1 MNKLI
6 IAAIITLPLVLSGCG
21 EAPAPRQKTAAAGIE
36 NLQRVNAE
44 HAQINDEIEL
54 DGIIEAVNRA
64 VVSAQTSGRVLA
76 LPFDVGDVVLEGEV
90 IAGITDTEQQAA
102 LSNAKA
108 QLAEAQARFMEA
120 DQQLK
125 RIKDVFERGVVSKA
139 EFDQAKAA
147 QKTAAAR
154 VESGKAAINNAE
166 QGLVYTQ
173 IRAPYSG
180 ILVQR
185 LVDVG
190 ATVAPGTP
198 LLEGVSLKDLRVEVD
213 IPEHYIVAL
222 RQHNKARIILNNGAS
237 ITAKS
242 LRIPPSANAATH
254 SFRTLLELPEAE
266 HEQPEAEHEQPLFPG
281 TLVKVAFAIG
291 NSEQILLP
299 NSAIAKRA
307 EISAVYVFNGAQQLE
322 FRYVRT
328 GKILAD
334 DKVVI
339 LSGLQHGEQVAL
351 DTVAAA
357 SVYKTQR
364 FAAQDK

>member
-44 HAQINDEIEL
+44 QAQINDEIEL
-54 DGIIEAVNRA
+54 DGIIEAINRA

-76 LPFDVGDVVLEGEV
+76 LPYDVGDVVPEGEV
-90 IAGITDTEQQAA
+90 IARITDNEQQAA

-120 DQQLK
+120 DQQLN

-266 HEQPEAEHEQPLFPG
+266 HEQPLFPG

>member
-21 EAPAPRQKTAAAGIE
+21 EVPAPRQKTMAAGIE

-44 HAQINDEIEL
+44 QAQINDEIEL

-76 LPFDVGDVVLEGEV
+76 LPFDVGDVVPEGEV
-90 IAGITDTEQQAA
+90 IARITDNEQQAA

-120 DQQLK
+120 DQQLT
-125 RIKDVFERGVVSKA
+125 RIKDVFERGVVSKT

-147 QKTAAAR
+147 QKSAAAR
-154 VESGKAAINNAE
+154 VESGKAAINNAQ

-266 HEQPEAEHEQPLFPG
+266 HEQPLFPG

-328 GKILAD
+328 GKTLAD
-334 DKVVI
+334 GKVVI

>member
-1 MNKLI
+1 M
-6 IAAIITLPLVLSGCG
+6 
-21 EAPAPRQKTAAAGIE
+21 
-36 NLQRVNAE
+36 QRVNAE
-44 HAQINDEIEL
+44 QAQINDEIEL
-54 DGIIEAVNRA
+54 DGIIEAINRA

-76 LPFDVGDVVLEGEV
+76 LPYDVGDVVPEGEV
-90 IAGITDTEQQAA
+90 IARITDNEQQAA

-120 DQQLK
+120 DQQLN

-266 HEQPEAEHEQPLFPG
+266 HEQPLFPG

>member
-21 EAPAPRQKTAAAGIE
+21 EAPELRQKTAAAGIE

-44 HAQINDEIEL
+44 QARINDEIEL

-76 LPFDVGDVVLEGEV
+76 LPFDVGDVVPEGEV
-90 IAGITDTEQQAA
+90 IARITDNEQQAA

-120 DQQLK
+120 DQQLN
-125 RIKDVFERGVVSKA
+125 RIKDVFERGVVSKT

-147 QKTAAAR
+147 QKSAAAR
-154 VESGKAAINNAE
+154 VESGKAAINNAQ

-266 HEQPEAEHEQPLFPG
+266 HEQPLFPG

-328 GKILAD
+328 GKTLAD
-334 DKVVI
+334 GKVVI

>member
-6 IAAIITLPLVLSGCG
+6 IAALITLPLVLSGCG
-21 EAPAPRQKTAAAGIE
+21 EAPAPRQKTAAVGIE
-36 NLQRVNAE
+36 NLPRVNAE
-44 HAQINDEIEL
+44 QAHINDEIEF

-76 LPFDVGDVVLEGEV
+76 LPYDVGDVVPEGEV
-90 IAGITDTEQQAA
+90 IARITDNEQQAA

-108 QLAEAQARFMEA
+108 QFAEAQARFVEA
-120 DQQLK
+120 DQQLT

-147 QKTAAAR
+147 QKSAAAR
-154 VESGKAAINNAE
+154 VESGKAAINNAQ

-222 RQHNKARIILNNGAS
+222 RQHNKARVILSNGAS
-237 ITAKS
+237 IIAKS
-242 LRIPPSANAATH
+242 LRIPPSANVTTH
-254 SFRTLLELPEAE
+254 SFRTLLELPM
-266 HEQPEAEHEQPLFPG
+266 AEHEQPLFPG

-291 NSEQILLP
+291 SSQQILLP
-299 NSAIAKRA
+299 NSAIAKRG
-307 EISAVYVFNGAQQLE
+307 EISAVYVFNGTQQLE
-322 FRYVRT
+322 FRYVRV
-328 GKILAD
+328 GKTLAD

-339 LSGLQHGEQVAL
+339 LSGLQQGEQVAL